1 MFGIKSAI
9 VLLFISLLFSSCKNE
24 DSVGSKVVVN
34 EVDTSIIE
42 IVDKS
47 KIDDEA
53 ETMTVKGNAVVFF
66 TINSREFTDLIR
78 QSGKYTK
85 YDFDLIFK
93 NFDRLANATKKISY
107 SQKFKSYKCKA
118 RKFMF
123 IGNSND
129 TFYFDREQND
139 LLLGVA
145 FFKGDSQPI
154 IEEGLLDESELH
166 SKIKEYFSIENLDDI
181 IIKLPVNQAL
191 PLFESDSVPVV
202 KNDTLT
208 N

>member
-1 MFGIKSAI
+1 MFGIKSALI
-9 VLLFISLLFSSCKNE
+9 LLILYLSFTSCRNE
-24 DSVGSKVVVN
+24 EPLEVQVTVN
-34 EVDTSIIE
+34 QVDTSLVQ

-47 KIDDEA
+47 KIDEDA
-53 ETMTVKGNAVVFF
+53 ETMTVKANSLVFF
-66 TINSREFTDLIR
+66 TINSREYNDLIR

-107 SQKFKSYKCKA
+107 SKKFKSYKCKA
-118 RKFMF
+118 GKYIF

-129 TFYFDREQND
+129 TFYFDRVQND

-154 IEEGLLDESELH
+154 IEEGLLDEKELH
-166 SKIKEYFSIENLDDI
+166 SKIKEYFSIDNLEDI
-181 IIKLPVNQAL
+181 IIKLPVNRAL
-191 PLFESDSVPVV
+191 PLFENDSVPVV
-202 KNDTLT
+202 QNDTLA